1 MVSQTIYQCNA
12 KLIISYRLLFNAT
25 KAAISYENVT
35 CVGREANVLVEE
47 INRVADNKFN
57 EAVYWIT
64 KNKRELLLHELTYC
78 NNYTNTFI
86 SVRNSQNFI
95 TEHRNMALSN
105 TPVIRFH

>member
-57 EAVYWIT
+57 EAVYWIAQKQT
-64 KNKRELLLHELTYC
+64 RIAPSRANIL
-78 NNYTNTFI
+78 
-86 SVRNSQNFI
+86 Q
-95 TEHRNMALSN
+95 
-105 TPVIRFH
+105 